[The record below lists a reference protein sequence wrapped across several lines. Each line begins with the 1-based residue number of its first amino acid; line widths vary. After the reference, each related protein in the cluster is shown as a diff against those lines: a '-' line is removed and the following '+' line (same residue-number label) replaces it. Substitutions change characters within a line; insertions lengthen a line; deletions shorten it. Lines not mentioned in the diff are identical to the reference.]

1 MPWIEIALSP
11 HSEWNEDGLKDW
23 ALALGAFLNE
33 RGTELDP
40 QIRMLPGYNVVQL
53 GVTGIEDLT
62 ISSTERLVILRGL
75 SLNGNVESDFARFVV
90 RFALQMGALGVCVS
104 SSDLSEKS
112 YWRKLGGVIRP
123 DPVPLMG
130 SICREKVGVKQLYKF
145 GLLVTYEDEP
155 ILCLEPIA
163 CNAHSSGT
171 VSLAQR
177 RLEKMYG
184 GSPIGFAS
192 RMAAHCPW
200 IISKVQWTDLLS
212 FSRLQ
217 AFEILAGTVNKNQ

>member
-11 HSEWNEDGLKDW
+11 RSEWNEDGLKDW

-33 RGTELDP
+33 KGTELDP

-53 GVTGIEDLT
+53 GETGIGDLT
-62 ISSTERLVILRGL
+62 LSSTERLVILKGL
-75 SLNGNVESDFARFVV
+75 SLNRNVESDFARFVV

-104 SSDLSEKS
+104 SSDFSDKS
-112 YWRKLGGVIRP
+112 FWRKLGGVIRP
-123 DPVPLMG
+123 DPVPLEG
-130 SICREKVGVKQLYKF
+130 SICGEKVGVKQLFKF
-145 GLLVTYEDEP
+145 GLLVTYKDEP
-155 ILCLEPIA
+155 MLCLEPIA
-163 CNAHSSGT
+163 CNAHSPGI

-184 GSPIGFAS
+184 GSPIGFTS

-212 FSRLQ
+212 FSRLK
-217 AFEILAGTVNKNQ
+217 AFEILAEIVNKNQ